1 MRGVRMKPRNCLRLV
16 PFAGLCGLML
26 GLLGGCTPE
35 GTEGPHLD
43 PARALPA
50 GVAEAGWPRTFTDD
64 LGVEITLDKPPE
76 RVVSIPPGVT
86 EVIFALGEGD
96 RLVGI
101 SDFCDYPPEVA
112 EKESV
117 GNISEPS
124 VEKIISLQPD
134 LVFAVRGVKAEVIES
149 LRGAGINVMGENP
162 ESLGEV
168 IELVRE
174 VGRCLGADAQAAEL
188 ATEMTAR
195 RDRVQERTQERL
207 TSAKRVRVLFTI
219 GIEPLFVAGP
229 ASFVHD
235 LIDLAGGANVVGEGG
250 EEINRPWPQYSV
262 EKVIEHDPDAIIA
275 ATGEHTEEGGDLLE
289 RLRDKTGWRDLSA
302 VRDGRVYE
310 VDPDLLLRVG
320 PRLLDGL
327 EALEKIMRDQGE
339 EGE

>member
-1 MRGVRMKPRNCLRLV
+1 
-16 PFAGLCGLML
+16 
-26 GLLGGCTPE
+26 
-35 GTEGPHLD
+35 
-43 PARALPA
+43 
-50 GVAEAGWPRTFTDD
+50 
-64 LGVEITLDKPPE
+64 
-76 RVVSIPPGVT
+76 
-86 EVIFALGEGD
+86 
-96 RLVGI
+96 
-101 SDFCDYPPEVA
+101 
-112 EKESV
+112 
-117 GNISEPS
+117 

-134 LVFAVRGVKAEVIES
+134 LVFAVRGVNAEVIES

-207 TSAKRVRVLFTI
+207 TSAKRVRVLFII

-262 EKVIEHDPDAIIA
+262 EKVIEHDPDVIIA
-275 ATGEHTEEGGDLLE
+275 ATGEHTQEGGDLLE
-289 RLRDKTGWRDLSA
+289 RLRDQTGWRDLSA
-302 VRDGRVYE
+302 VREGRVYE

-327 EALEKIMRDQGE
+327 EALEGIMRDQGE